1 MKDTMTDTSRTG
13 IDTRKSD
20 SFSWSHRHTRVLIQ
34 GSTISIV
41 E

>member
-1 MKDTMTDTSRTG
+1 MRDIMTDTSRTD

-20 SFSWSHRHTRVLIQ
+20 SFRWSHRHTRLLIQ